1 MVYGINELT
10 LKDKLLKK
18 MTFCYANS
26 NRSCFTWPKSETD
39 AKMNFYAGIQTIEIF
54 NVLFTWIRPYL
65 LNIVYWT
72 TPPKYRVTST
82 KIKEHSVT
90 KRLKKL
96 TQSDEF
102 LLTLMRLSI
111 RILNEDL
118 ADRFC
123 ISPALCSRKFTTWIR
138 LLRQLLSCSL
148 DSKRRNSTKFTRC
161 V

>member
-1 MVYGINELT
+1 MVNGINKLT
-10 LKDKLLKK
+10 LKDTLLEK
-18 MTFCYANS
+18 MMFCYANS

-39 AKMNFYAGIQTIEIF
+39 AKVNFYTGIQTIEIF
-54 NVLFTWIRPYL
+54 NVLFILIKPYL
-65 LNIVYWT
+65 LNIAYWT
-72 TPPKYRVTST
+72 TPAKYRVTST

-102 LLTLMRLSI
+102 FLTLMRFSI

-123 ISPALCSRKFTTWIR
+123 ISPALCSKKFTTWIR
-138 LLRQLLSCSL
+138 LLRQLLFYSL
-148 DSKRRNSTKFTRC
+148 NSKRRNSTKFTRR